1 MTPQS
6 SILVPV
12 CIALF
17 FLQCSQVVTVSPPDA
32 PVGSGLWLCQP
43 APRCGDQIYNP
54 LEQCCDY
61 DTVLPLNRTRLCG
74 PNCTFWPCMELCCPD
89 SFGSQKFVVKLKV
102 LGDKSQCFSS
112 PISTN
117 CPSQL
122 HTQQEERNLTLD
134 ELYLAR
140 GYQLPA
146 EGSCF
151 PHPSR
156 QQLLQ

>member
-1 MTPQS
+1 MTPRS

-17 FLQCSQVVTVSPPDA
+17 FLQCSQAVTVSPPDA

-89 SFGSQKFVVKLKV
+89 SFGSQKFVVKLK
-102 LGDKSQCFSS
+102 
-112 PISTN
+112 
-117 CPSQL
+117 
-122 HTQQEERNLTLD
+122 EERNLTLH

>member
-17 FLQCSQVVTVSPPDA
+17 FLQCSQVVTDA

-117 CPSQL
+117 CPRKRE
-122 HTQQEERNLTLD
+122 T
-134 ELYLAR
+134 
-140 GYQLPA
+140 
-146 EGSCF
+146 
-151 PHPSR
+151 
-156 QQLLQ
+156 